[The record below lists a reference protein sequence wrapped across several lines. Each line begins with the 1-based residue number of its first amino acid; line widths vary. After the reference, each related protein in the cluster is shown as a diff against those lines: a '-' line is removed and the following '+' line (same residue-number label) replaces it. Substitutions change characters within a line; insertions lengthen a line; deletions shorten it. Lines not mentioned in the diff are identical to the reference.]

1 MKIWKLGL
9 IGSVLT
15 AGLLAGTGTAFSQDR
30 LVRGG
35 APMRGRAD
43 APVTVVMFC
52 DFQCPGCAQ
61 AAPMV
66 DQLWTTYPSD
76 MRVVY
81 RHFPIEKT
89 HADAGRA
96 AEASICALEQG
107 RFWDMYHSMLANQ
120 TELDLSGLIRQ
131 AGDVGLDSR
140 TFSTCLQSGRHR
152 VDWRRDQAD
161 GAALGV
167 EGTPTFF
174 VNGTLMEGPDLAQL
188 DAAIRAAL
196 GRP

>member
-9 IGSVLT
+9 IGSVM
-15 AGLLAGTGTAFSQDR
+15 AAALAAATGTAFSQER
-30 LVRGG
+30 LMRGG
-35 APMRGRAD
+35 EPMRGRAD

-52 DFQCPGCAQ
+52 DFQCPKCAET
-61 AAPMV
+61 APIV
-66 DQLWTTYPSD
+66 DQLWTVYPSD

-81 RHFPIEKT
+81 RHFPVEKS

-96 AEASICALEQG
+96 AEASMCALEQG

-120 TELDLSGLIRQ
+120 TELDLSGLTRQ
-131 AGDVGLDSR
+131 AAALGLDSG

-152 VDWRRDQAD
+152 ADWRRDQAD

-167 EGTPTFF
+167 SGTPTFF
-174 VNGTLMEGPDLAQL
+174 VNGAFMEGPDLAQL
-188 DAAIRAAL
+188 DRAIRAAL
-196 GRP
+196 GR

>member
-1 MKIWKLGL
+1 MK
-9 IGSVLT
+9 
-15 AGLLAGTGTAFSQDR
+15 
-30 LVRGG
+30 
-35 APMRGRAD
+35 GRPD

-52 DFQCPGCAQ
+52 DFQCPRCAE

-66 DQLWTTYPSD
+66 DQLWSSYPTD
-76 MRVVY
+76 MRVIY
-81 RHFPIEKT
+81 RHFPIEKS

-96 AEASICALEQG
+96 AEASMCALDQG

-131 AGDVGLDSR
+131 AGDLGLDSR

-152 VDWRRDQAD
+152 SDWKRDQAD
-161 GAALGV
+161 AIALGV
-167 EGTPTFF
+167 TATPTFV
-174 VNGTLMEGPDLAQL
+174 VNGALMEGPDLAQL

-196 GRP
+196 GR